1 MSGPTIRTMNAT
13 TREVLYELGAARD
26 LVRERPSVADLQRA
40 LARALVD
47 GDRRRAEI
55 YGLVIAR
62 RVSAA
67 QRAA

>member
-1 MSGPTIRTMNAT
+1 MLSSQ
-13 TREVLYELGAARD
+13 ELLYELGAARD
-26 LVRERPSVADLQRA
+26 VARERPSVADLQRA

-47 GDRRRAEI
+47 GDRRRAEL